1 MNLKIYEKTKY
12 NNIYK
17 HKANG
22 TYAIDLSLGYDALGK
37 RIRTTKTG
45 ILSEKEARL
54 LLTNEDIK
62 RNCKNVITNMSKF
75 EDCLNEYYDWCI
87 LSNTAKEETIKKKK
101 CRFNNHILP
110 FFKGK
115 RLEKINENEILNW
128 HRELDNKN
136 LSIQTKHTLHK
147 QLSAYFNYLIIHKH
161 VLVINPCLPV
171 KNYKIPKK
179 QIEYRTVD
187 EIYKLLDTIKNDKYK
202 SEEIKLRIYAIV
214 MLCFFCGFRIG
225 ELLAIKLKDFDFD
238 INKHDY
244 IDVDTI
250 KLTIDKTIYYSSN
263 GYILSDGKTEES
275 LGTIFI
281 GKKVFE
287 SVFNYI
293 KYMNKLGYLYDN
305 DDYIFCNPE
314 SKKDINVYSL
324 EYLRKQFNYFVDA
337 AGLDHTR
344 FKDMR
349 SSHGTFL
356 LSNGYSLEEVQS
368 RLRHSK
374 KETTE
379 KYYATF
385 YEENKK
391 ELAQN
396 IDKLITKN

>member
-17 HKANG
+17 HKTNG

-54 LLTNEDIK
+54 ILTNEDIK
-62 RNCKNVITNMSKF
+62 RNCKNVITNISKF
-75 EDCLNEYYDWCI
+75 EDCLDEYYDWCI

-101 CRFNNHILP
+101 NRFKNHILP

-115 RLEKINENEILNW
+115 KLEKINENEILNW
-128 HRELDNKN
+128 HKDLDKKD
-136 LSIQTKHTLHK
+136 LSIQTKNTLHK

-161 VLVINPCLPV
+161 ALVINPCLPV

-179 QIEYRTVD
+179 QIEYRTID
-187 EIYKLLDTIKNDKYK
+187 EIDILLDAIKNDKNK
-202 SEEIKLRIYAIV
+202 SEEIKLRMYAIV

-225 ELLAIKLKDFDFD
+225 ELLSIKLKDFDFD
-238 INKHDY
+238 INKHDH
-244 IDVDTI
+244 VNVNTI
-250 KLTIDKTIYYSSN
+250 KLTIDKTIYYSSS
-263 GYILSDGKTEES
+263 GYIYSNGKTEES
-275 LGTIFI
+275 LGTIFL
-281 GKKVFE
+281 GKKVFK

-293 KYMNKLGYLYDN
+293 KYMNKLGHLYDEN
-305 DDYIFCNPE
+305 DFIFSNPKSE
-314 SKKDINVYSL
+314 KEINVYSL
-324 EYLRKQFNYFVDA
+324 EYLRKQLNYFVNVA
-337 AGLDHTR
+337 ELGHIK

-396 IDKLITKN
+396 IDKLIEKK